1 MRIIPAVANKYD
13 SELNTQHITEMLLKG
28 WKVSKIG
35 FLFNTLQETEPM
47 ECSVQCVPKN
57 ESSLHNQG
65 MNDEAP
71 LFTIDADKFVYEI
84 FSKRKRKSI
93 LQSENVDYEPF
104 IGYKTYLFLNVLII
118 LALVFNIP
126 NVLLYLS
133 TIEWFPTNILF
144 WVLTLLIIIDTMDL
158 LFRIGRRKRV
168 NLNKWRV
175 AWYRITRM
183 VIPPL
188 TIISL
193 IINAVLFM
201 G

>member
-13 SELNTQHITEMLLKG
+13 SELNTQYITEMLLKG

-47 ECSVQCVPKN
+47 ECSIQCVPKN

-71 LFTIDADKFVYEI
+71 LFTIEADKFVYEI
-84 FSKRKRKSI
+84 FPKRKRKSI

-126 NVLLYLS
+126 NVLLHFS
-133 TIEWFPTNILF
+133 TIECFPTNILF

-158 LFRIGRRKRV
+158 LFRVRRRKRV

-193 IINAVLFM
+193 IINAVLL
-201 G
+201 

>member
-13 SELNTQHITEMLLKG
+13 SELNTQYITEMLLKG

-126 NVLLYLS
+126 NVLLHFS

-158 LFRIGRRKRV
+158 LFRVRRRKRV
-168 NLNKWRV
+168 SLNKWRV

-193 IINAVLFM
+193 IINAVLL
-201 G
+201 

>member
-1 MRIIPAVANKYD
+1 MMRIIPAVANKYD
-13 SELNTQHITEMLLKG
+13 SELNTQYITEMLLKG

-35 FLFNTLQETEPM
+35 FLFNTLQETEQM
-47 ECSVQCVPKN
+47 ECSVRCVLKN

-71 LFTIDADKFVYEI
+71 LFTIDAGEFVYEI
-84 FSKRKRKSI
+84 FPKRKRKSI

-126 NVLLYLS
+126 NVLLHFS

-158 LFRIGRRKRV
+158 LFRVRRRKRV
-168 NLNKWRV
+168 NLNKWHV

-193 IINAVLFM
+193 IINAVLL
-201 G
+201 